1 MFYLDDVNGGCL
13 LGGQVTSLSGAGQPG
28 NGRSVLNL
36 LGAYRLSSRPPKG
49 DSVCVLMKKGHQS
62 PVFIGLLIQIEPNIQ
77 RLVQKYTLSPS
88 LFLSPSVSLTLSI
101 PPFVSV
107 CLTHS
112 SSNLVFFFFSLTF
125 SLSRV

>member
-1 MFYLDDVNGGCL
+1 MFYLDDVIGGCL

-77 RLVQKYTLSPS
+77 RLVQKYTHSLPLCSSLLLCRS
-88 LFLSPSVSLTLSI
+88 LFQYLHLSLYV
-101 PPFVSV
+101 
-107 CLTHS
+107 
-112 SSNLVFFFFSLTF
+112 
-125 SLSRV
+125 